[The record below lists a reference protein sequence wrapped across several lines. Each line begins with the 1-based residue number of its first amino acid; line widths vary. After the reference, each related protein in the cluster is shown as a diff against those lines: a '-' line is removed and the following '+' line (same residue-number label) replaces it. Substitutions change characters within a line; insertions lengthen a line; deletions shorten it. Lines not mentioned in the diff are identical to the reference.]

1 MGVNPSLYR
10 RYMPS
15 QNYVIFQ
22 GHIRH
27 HLLAFQVDS

>member
-10 RYMPS
+10 RYMAS

-27 HLLAFQVDS
+27 HHTTFQVDN